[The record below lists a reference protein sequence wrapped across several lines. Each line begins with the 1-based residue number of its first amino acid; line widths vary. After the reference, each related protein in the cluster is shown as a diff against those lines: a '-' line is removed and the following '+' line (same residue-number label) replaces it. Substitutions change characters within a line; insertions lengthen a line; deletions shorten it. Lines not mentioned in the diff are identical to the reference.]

1 MKKENNFLVTGATGF
16 IGSNIINLLIK
27 KKKKVYALIKSSSK
41 KKIYKKKNL
50 YFIYYK
56 NFDEIETKLKN

>member
-1 MKKENNFLVTGATGF
+1 MRKKYNFLVTGATGF

-27 KKKKVYALIKSSSK
+27 KKMKVYALIKSSSK
-41 KKIYKKKNL
+41 NKIPKKKNL

-56 NFDEIETKLKN
+56 NF